1 MTGIALGV
9 PAAKTRQEV
18 VELIGF
24 LGASTRELE
33 SIETRM
39 EAAIAQT
46 KAQAVAQAA
55 QIRAAIAEAQAKVQ
69 AWFRIHPEQAHAVPG
84 GDQFIDPMD
93 AQLTAVVLTT
103 ARPLT
108 ARQVEILEGLKQGMV
123 LRRLNRNRSY
133 SLIWPDRPL
142 VGRKVVNTNHVFDL
156 QHRFLDAHDVKTG
169 ERVLGGTAYDA
180 RNLEFRIKPDVVL
193 P

>member
-9 PAAKTRQEV
+9 PPAKTRQEV

-33 SIETRM
+33 SIETRT
-39 EAAIAQT
+39 EQAIAEA
-46 KAQAVAQAA
+46 KAKAEALAGP
-55 QIRAAIAEAQAKVQ
+55 IRAAINEAQARVQ
-69 AWFRIHPEQAHAVPG
+69 AWFRVHPEQAHAVPG
-84 GDQFIDPMD
+84 SDQFISPMD
-93 AQLTAVVLTT
+93 AQLAAVVLTT

-108 ARQVEILEGLKQGMV
+108 LRQVEILEGLKQGMV

-133 SLIWPDRPL
+133 SLIWPDRPA
-142 VGRKVVNTNHVFDL
+142 VGRKVVSTNHVFDL

-169 ERVLGGTAYDA
+169 ERVLGGTAYDK